1 MKKIYAILLGIF
13 LLTGVCSAPLSAAES
28 DTPSANEKNIA
39 AASDLTDGEYAID
52 VTMTGGSGKATIQSP
67 TLLTVTDG
75 VAYASITW
83 SSSNYN
89 YMIVDGQKYL
99 NESEEDANSHF
110 TIPIADLTQDTP
122 VIADTLAMGTPH
134 EVQYVL
140 TFDPASIASKSTLP
154 QEGAKRVLIMAAII
168 IIGGGIL
175 NHFVNER
182 RKQDYTGRRRSY

>member
-1 MKKIYAILLGIF
+1 MKKIYAILLAIF
-13 LLTGVCSAPLSAAES
+13 LLTGVCPIPLYAA
-28 DTPSANEKNIA
+28 TTVAVSANAENDADIF
-39 AASDLTDGEYAID
+39 DLTDGEYAID
-52 VTMTGGSGKATIQSP
+52 VAMTGGSGKATIQSP
-67 TLLTVTDG
+67 TLLTLNDG
-75 VAYASITW
+75 IAYVSITW
-83 SSSNYN
+83 SSSNYD

-110 TIPIADLTQDTP
+110 TITIADLTQDVP

-134 EVQYVL
+134 EVPYVL

-154 QEGAKRVLIMAAII
+154 QEGAKRVLIMAAVI

-182 RKQDYTGRRRSY
+182 RKQDYTGKRR

>member
-1 MKKIYAILLGIF
+1 MKKIYAILLAIF
-13 LLTGVCSAPLSAAES
+13 LLTGVCPIPLYAAR
-28 DTPSANEKNIA
+28 TVTASANTENDTDIF
-39 AASDLTDGEYAID
+39 DLTDGEYAID

-67 TLLTVTDG
+67 TLLTLNDG
-75 VAYASITW
+75 IAYATITW
-83 SSSNYN
+83 SSSNYD

-99 NESEEDANSHF
+99 NESEEDANSRF
-110 TIPIADLTQDTP
+110 MIPIADLTQDVP

-154 QEGAKRVLIMAAII
+154 QEGTKRVLIMAAVI

-182 RKQDYTGRRRSY
+182 RKQDYTGKRR

>member
-1 MKKIYAILLGIF
+1 MKKIYAILLAIF
-13 LLTGVCSAPLSAAES
+13 LLTGVCPIPLYAAR
-28 DTPSANEKNIA
+28 TVTASANTENGTDIFN
-39 AASDLTDGEYAID
+39 LTDGEYAID

-67 TLLTVTDG
+67 TLLTLNDG
-75 VAYASITW
+75 IAYATITW
-83 SSSNYN
+83 SSSNYD

-99 NESEEDANSHF
+99 NESEEDANSRF
-110 TIPIADLTQDTP
+110 MIPIADLTQDMP

-154 QEGAKRVLIMAAII
+154 QEGAKRVLIMAAVI

-182 RKQDYTGRRRSY
+182 RKQDYTGKRR

>member
-1 MKKIYAILLGIF
+1 MKKIYAILLAIF
-13 LLTGVCSAPLSAAES
+13 LLTGVCPIPLYAAR
-28 DTPSANEKNIA
+28 TVTASANTENDTDIF
-39 AASDLTDGEYAID
+39 DLTDGEYAID

-67 TLLTVTDG
+67 TLLTLNDG
-75 VAYASITW
+75 IAYATITW
-83 SSSNYN
+83 SSSNYD
-89 YMIVDGQKYL
+89 YMIVNGQKYL
-99 NESEEDANSHF
+99 NESEEDANSRF
-110 TIPIADLTQDTP
+110 TIPIADLTQDVP

-154 QEGAKRVLIMAAII
+154 QEGAKRVLIMAAVI

-182 RKQDYTGRRRSY
+182 RKQDYTGKRR

>member
-1 MKKIYAILLGIF
+1 MKKIYAILLAIF
-13 LLTGVCSAPLSAAES
+13 LLTGVCPIPLYAAR
-28 DTPSANEKNIA
+28 TVTASANTENDTDIF
-39 AASDLTDGEYAID
+39 DLTDGEYAID
-52 VTMTGGSGKATIQSP
+52 VTMTGGSGKASIQSP
-67 TLLTVTDG
+67 TLLTLNDG
-75 VAYASITW
+75 IAYATITW
-83 SSSNYN
+83 SSSNYD

-99 NESEEDANSHF
+99 NESEEDANSRF
-110 TIPIADLTQDTP
+110 MIPIADLTQDVP

-154 QEGAKRVLIMAAII
+154 QEGAKRVLIMAAVI

-182 RKQDYTGRRRSY
+182 RKQDYTGKRR

>member
-1 MKKIYAILLGIF
+1 MKKIYAILLAIF
-13 LLTGVCSAPLSAAES
+13 LLTGVCPIPLY
-28 DTPSANEKNIA
+28 ANTENGTDIFN
-39 AASDLTDGEYAID
+39 LTDGEYAID

-67 TLLTVTDG
+67 TLLTLNDG
-75 VAYASITW
+75 IAYATITW
-83 SSSNYN
+83 SSSNYD

-99 NESEEDANSHF
+99 NESEEDANSRF
-110 TIPIADLTQDTP
+110 MIPIADLTQDVP

-154 QEGAKRVLIMAAII
+154 QEGAKRVLIMAAVI

-182 RKQDYTGRRRSY
+182 RKQDYTGKRR

>member
-1 MKKIYAILLGIF
+1 MKKIYAIFLAIF
-13 LLTGVCSAPLSAAES
+13 LLTGVCPIPLYAAR
-28 DTPSANEKNIA
+28 TVTASANTENGTDIFN
-39 AASDLTDGEYAID
+39 LTDGEYAID

-67 TLLTVTDG
+67 TLLTLNDG
-75 VAYASITW
+75 ITYATITW
-83 SSSNYN
+83 SSSNYD

-99 NESEEDANSHF
+99 NESEEDANSRF
-110 TIPIADLTQDTP
+110 MIPIADLTQDVP

-154 QEGAKRVLIMAAII
+154 QEGAKRVLIMAAVI

-182 RKQDYTGRRRSY
+182 RKQDYTGKRR

>member
-1 MKKIYAILLGIF
+1 MKKIYAILLAIF
-13 LLTGVCSAPLSAAES
+13 LLTGVCPIPLYAAR
-28 DTPSANEKNIA
+28 TVTASANTENDMDIF
-39 AASDLTDGEYAID
+39 DLTNGEYAID

-67 TLLTVTDG
+67 TLLTLNDG
-75 VAYASITW
+75 IAYATITW
-83 SSSNYN
+83 SSSNYD

-99 NESEEDANSHF
+99 NESEEDANSRF
-110 TIPIADLTQDTP
+110 MIPIADLTQDVP

-154 QEGAKRVLIMAAII
+154 QEGAKRVLIMAAVI

-182 RKQDYTGRRRSY
+182 RKQDYTGKRR

>member
-1 MKKIYAILLGIF
+1 MKKIYTILLGIF
-13 LLTGVCSAPLSAAES
+13 LLTSVCPAPLYAAETATAS
-28 DTPSANEKNIA
+28 DAENTAVE
-39 AASDLTDGEYAID
+39 SDLTDGEYAID

-75 VAYASITW
+75 VAYVSITW
-83 SSSNYN
+83 SSSNYD

-99 NESEEDANSHF
+99 NESEEDVNSHF
-110 TIPIADLTQDTP
+110 TIPIADLAQDTP

-168 IIGGGIL
+168 IVGGGIL

-182 RKQDYTGRRRSY
+182 RKQDYTGRRR

>member
-1 MKKIYAILLGIF
+1 MKKIYAILLAIF
-13 LLTGVCSAPLSAAES
+13 LLTGVCPIPLYAAR
-28 DTPSANEKNIA
+28 TVTASANTENDTEIF
-39 AASDLTDGEYAID
+39 DLTDGEYAID

-67 TLLTVTDG
+67 TLLTLNDG
-75 VAYASITW
+75 ISYATITW
-83 SSSNYN
+83 SSSNYD

-99 NESEEDANSHF
+99 NESEEDANSRF
-110 TIPIADLTQDTP
+110 TIPITDLTQDVP

-154 QEGAKRVLIMAAII
+154 QEGAKRVLIMAAVI

-182 RKQDYTGRRRSY
+182 RKQDYTGKRR

>member
-1 MKKIYAILLGIF
+1 MKKILLSV
-13 LLTGVCSAPLSAAES
+13 LLALGCCASAAS
-28 DTPSANEKNIA
+28 PVL
-39 AASDLTDGEYAID
+39 AASEPSVVSESLSLEDGEYAID

-83 SSSNYN
+83 SSTNYD

-99 NESEEDANSHF
+99 NESREGSNSHF
-110 TIPIADLTQDTP
+110 TIPVPDLTTDLP
-122 VIADTLAMGTPH
+122 IIADTLAMGTPH
-134 EVQYVL
+134 EVKYTL
-140 TFDPASIASKSTLP
+140 TFDPASIDSKSSLP

-182 RKQDYTGRRRSY
+182 RKMDYTGKRKTR

>member
-1 MKKIYAILLGIF
+1 MRKLILSALLSISLCAI
-13 LLTGVCSAPLSAAES
+13 TVAPVLAAES
-28 DTPSANEKNIA
+28 ADALSLE
-39 AASDLTDGEYAID
+39 DGEYAID
-52 VTMTGGSGKATIQSP
+52 VTMTGGSGKATVQSP

-75 VAYASITW
+75 IAYASITW
-83 SSSNYN
+83 SSSNYD

-99 NESEEDANSHF
+99 NESGEEVNSHF
-110 TIPIADLTQDTP
+110 TIPVPDLAEDLP

-154 QEGAKRVLIMAAII
+154 QEGAKRVLLMAAVI

-182 RKQDYTGRRRSY
+182 RKMDYTRKRKSK

>member
-1 MKKIYAILLGIF
+1 MKKIYAILLAIF
-13 LLTGVCSAPLSAAES
+13 LLTGVCPIPLYAAE
-28 DTPSANEKNIA
+28 TVTASANTEDDAGI
-39 AASDLTDGEYAID
+39 SDLTDGEYAID

-67 TLLTVTDG
+67 TLLTLNDG
-75 VAYASITW
+75 IAYASITW
-83 SSSNYN
+83 SSSNYD

-110 TIPIADLTQDTP
+110 TIPIADLTQDMP
-122 VIADTLAMGTPH
+122 
-134 EVQYVL
+134 VL

-182 RKQDYTGRRRSY
+182 RKQDYTGKRR

>member
-1 MKKIYAILLGIF
+1 MKKILLSV
-13 LLTGVCSAPLSAAES
+13 LLALGCCASAASPVLAASE
-28 DTPSANEKNIA
+28 PSAVSE
-39 AASDLTDGEYAID
+39 SLSLYERPYSGSCQL
-52 VTMTGGSGKATIQSP
+52 TGGSGKATIQSP

-83 SSSNYN
+83 SSTNYD

-99 NESEEDANSHF
+99 NESGEGSNSHF
-110 TIPIADLTQDTP
+110 TIPVPDLATDLP
-122 VIADTLAMGTPH
+122 IIADTLAMGTPH
-134 EVQYVL
+134 EIKYTL
-140 TFDPASIASKSTLP
+140 TFDPSSIDSKSSLP

-182 RKQDYTGRRRSY
+182 RKMDYTGKQKTR

>member
-1 MKKIYAILLGIF
+1 MKKIYAILLAIF
-13 LLTGVCSAPLSAAES
+13 LLTGVCPIPLYAAR
-28 DTPSANEKNIA
+28 TVTASANTENDTDIFN
-39 AASDLTDGEYAID
+39 LTDGEYAID

-67 TLLTVTDG
+67 TLLTLNDG
-75 VAYASITW
+75 IAYATITW
-83 SSSNYN
+83 SSSNYD

-99 NESEEDANSHF
+99 NESEEDANSRF
-110 TIPIADLTQDTP
+110 MIPIADLTQDVP

-154 QEGAKRVLIMAAII
+154 QEGAKRVLIMAAVI

-182 RKQDYTGRRRSY
+182 RKQDYTGKRR

>member
-1 MKKIYAILLGIF
+1 MKKIYAILLAIF
-13 LLTGVCSAPLSAAES
+13 LLTGVCPIPLYAAR
-28 DTPSANEKNIA
+28 TVTASANTENGTDIFN
-39 AASDLTDGEYAID
+39 LTDGEYAIN

-67 TLLTVTDG
+67 TLLTLNDG
-75 VAYASITW
+75 IAYATITW
-83 SSSNYN
+83 SSSNYD

-99 NESEEDANSHF
+99 NESEEDANSRF
-110 TIPIADLTQDTP
+110 MIPIADLTQDVP

-154 QEGAKRVLIMAAII
+154 QEGAKRVLIMAAVI

-182 RKQDYTGRRRSY
+182 RKQDYTGKRR

>member
-1 MKKIYAILLGIF
+1 MKKIYAILLAIF
-13 LLTGVCSAPLSAAES
+13 LLTGVCPIPLYAAR
-28 DTPSANEKNIA
+28 TVTASANTENDTDIF
-39 AASDLTDGEYAID
+39 DLTDGEYAID

-67 TLLTVTDG
+67 TLLTLNDG
-75 VAYASITW
+75 IAYATITW
-83 SSSNYN
+83 SSSNYD

-110 TIPIADLTQDTP
+110 TIPIAALTQDMP

-154 QEGAKRVLIMAAII
+154 QEGAKRVLIMAAVI

-182 RKQDYTGRRRSY
+182 RKQDYTGKRR

>member
-1 MKKIYAILLGIF
+1 MKKIYAILLAIF
-13 LLTGVCSAPLSAAES
+13 LLTGVCPIPLYAAR
-28 DTPSANEKNIA
+28 TVTASANTENGTDIFN
-39 AASDLTDGEYAID
+39 LTDGEYAID

-67 TLLTVTDG
+67 TLLTLNDG
-75 VAYASITW
+75 IAYATITW
-83 SSSNYN
+83 SSSNYD

-99 NESEEDANSHF
+99 NESEEDANSRF
-110 TIPIADLTQDTP
+110 MIPIADLTQDVP

-154 QEGAKRVLIMAAII
+154 QEGAKRVLIMAAVI

-182 RKQDYTGRRRSY
+182 RKQDYTDKRR

>member
-1 MKKIYAILLGIF
+1 MKKIYAILLAIF
-13 LLTGVCSAPLSAAES
+13 LLTGVCPIPLYAA
-28 DTPSANEKNIA
+28 TTVAVSANAENDADIF
-39 AASDLTDGEYAID
+39 DLTDGEYAID
-52 VTMTGGSGKATIQSP
+52 VAMTGGSGKATIQSP
-67 TLLTVTDG
+67 TLLTLNDG
-75 VAYASITW
+75 IAYATITW
-83 SSSNYN
+83 SSSNYD

-99 NESEEDANSHF
+99 NESEEDANSYF
-110 TIPIADLTQDTP
+110 TIPIADLTQDVP

-154 QEGAKRVLIMAAII
+154 QEGAKRVLIMAAVI

-182 RKQDYTGRRRSY
+182 RKQDYTGKRR

>member
-1 MKKIYAILLGIF
+1 MKKIYAILLAIF
-13 LLTGVCSAPLSAAES
+13 LLTGVCPIPLYTARTVTA
-28 DTPSANEKNIA
+28 SANTENNTDIF
-39 AASDLTDGEYAID
+39 DLTDGEYAID

-67 TLLTVTDG
+67 TLLTLNDG
-75 VAYASITW
+75 IAYATITW
-83 SSSNYN
+83 SSSNYD

-99 NESEEDANSHF
+99 NESEEDANSRF
-110 TIPIADLTQDTP
+110 MIPIADLTQDVP

-154 QEGAKRVLIMAAII
+154 QEGAKRVLIMAAVI

-182 RKQDYTGRRRSY
+182 RKQDYTGKRR

>member
-1 MKKIYAILLGIF
+1 MKKIYAILLAIF
-13 LLTGVCSAPLSAAES
+13 LLTGVCPIPLYAAS
-28 DTPSANEKNIA
+28 TVTASANAEDDTGI
-39 AASDLTDGEYAID
+39 SDLTDGEYAID

-67 TLLTVTDG
+67 TLLTLNDG
-75 VAYASITW
+75 IAYASITW
-83 SSSNYN
+83 SSSNYD

-110 TIPIADLTQDTP
+110 TIPIADLTHDVP

-154 QEGAKRVLIMAAII
+154 QEGAKRVLIMAAVI

-182 RKQDYTGRRRSY
+182 RKQDYTGKRR

>member
-1 MKKIYAILLGIF
+1 MKKIYAILLAGF
-13 LLTGVCSAPLSAAES
+13 LLTSVCSIPLYAAR
-28 DTPSANEKNIA
+28 TATASANAENDA
-39 AASDLTDGEYAID
+39 GLSDLADGEYAID

-67 TLLTVTDG
+67 TLLTLNDG
-75 VAYASITW
+75 IAYASITW
-83 SSSNYN
+83 SSSNYD
-89 YMIVDGQKYL
+89 YMIIDGQKYL

-110 TIPIADLTQDTP
+110 TIPIADLTRDIP

-154 QEGAKRVLIMAAII
+154 QEGAKRVLIMAAVI

-182 RKQDYTGRRRSY
+182 RKQDYTGKRR

>member
-1 MKKIYAILLGIF
+1 MKKIYAILLAGF
-13 LLTGVCSAPLSAAES
+13 LLTSVCPIPLYAAR
-28 DTPSANEKNIA
+28 TATASANAENDA
-39 AASDLTDGEYAID
+39 GLSDLADGEYAID

-67 TLLTVTDG
+67 TLLTLNDG
-75 VAYASITW
+75 TAYASITW
-83 SSSNYN
+83 SSSNYD
-89 YMIVDGQKYL
+89 YMIIDGQKYL

-110 TIPIADLTQDTP
+110 TIPIADLTRDIP

-154 QEGAKRVLIMAAII
+154 QEGAKRVLIMAAVI

-182 RKQDYTGRRRSY
+182 RKQDYTGKRR

>member
-1 MKKIYAILLGIF
+1 MKKIYAILVAIF
-13 LLTGVCSAPLSAAES
+13 LLTGVCPIPLYAAR
-28 DTPSANEKNIA
+28 TVAASANAENDADIF
-39 AASDLTDGEYAID
+39 DLTDGEYAIN

-67 TLLTVTDG
+67 TLLTLNDG
-75 VAYASITW
+75 IAYASITW
-83 SSSNYN
+83 SSSNYD

-99 NESEEDANSHF
+99 NESEEDANSRF
-110 TIPIADLTQDTP
+110 MIPIADLTQDVP

-154 QEGAKRVLIMAAII
+154 QEGAKRVLIMAAVI

-182 RKQDYTGRRRSY
+182 RKQDYTGKRR

>member
-1 MKKIYAILLGIF
+1 MKKIYAILLAIF
-13 LLTGVCSAPLSAAES
+13 LLTGVCPIPLYAAR
-28 DTPSANEKNIA
+28 TVTASANTENDTDIF
-39 AASDLTDGEYAID
+39 DLTDGEYAID

-67 TLLTVTDG
+67 TLLTLNDG
-75 VAYASITW
+75 IAYATITW
-83 SSSNYN
+83 SSSNYD

-99 NESEEDANSHF
+99 NESEEDANSRF
-110 TIPIADLTQDTP
+110 TSPIADLTQDMP

-154 QEGAKRVLIMAAII
+154 QEGAKRVLIMAAVI

-182 RKQDYTGRRRSY
+182 RKQDYTGKRR